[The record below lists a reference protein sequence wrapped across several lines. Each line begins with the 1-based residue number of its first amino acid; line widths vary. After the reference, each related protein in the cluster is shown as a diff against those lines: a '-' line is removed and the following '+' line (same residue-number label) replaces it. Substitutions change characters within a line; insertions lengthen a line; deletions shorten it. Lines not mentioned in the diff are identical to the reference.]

1 MKVNADRIS
10 EVFESNR
17 QELLRLEET
26 SFLSTG
32 GQLRTEPQ
40 SMDDIFTVNTS
51 VQQSIEVKDAES
63 AGTTGEQEEISFH
76 PFKHKYLMLEDIFV
90 SHVPGTISLY
100 KEKVAEEV
108 RRGLGFEESR
118 AAKVEQL
125 HGKFH
130 PFGRKYEV
138 NTDKIMRKVF

>member
-32 GQLRTEPQ
+32 GQLRTEPE
-40 SMDDIFTVNTS
+40 SMDDIFTVQTS
-51 VQQSIEVKDAES
+51 NQVKDS
-63 AGTTGEQEEISFH
+63 APSTSGEQEVISFH
-76 PFKHKYLMLEDIFV
+76 PFKHKYLMLEEISG
-90 SHVPGTISLY
+90 SHVPATLSLY
-100 KEKVAEEV
+100 REKNTEEV
-108 RRGLGFEESR
+108 RRGLGFEESL
-118 AAKVEQL
+118 ASKAEQL
-125 HGKFH
+125 HGRFH

-138 NTDKIMRKVF
+138 NNDKIMKKIF